1 MIVFAGA
8 ALVRPDRILSA
19 GSLLVDD
26 GRIVAIDPRPHVEPA
41 GAEIIDVR
49 DCYIVPGFVDVHVHG
64 VEGDDTLDPGEA
76 IASIASKLPR
86 DGGTAVCPATGA
98 GAPDDLRRGLRMG
111 RDGRAWPH

>member
-8 ALVRPDRILSA
+8 DLVLPDRILSA

-49 DCYIVPGFVDVHVHG
+49 DCYIVPGVVDVHEHG
-64 VEGDDTLDPGEA
+64 GEGNDTPDRGEA
-76 IASIASKLPR
+76 IGSIASKLPR
-86 DGGTAVCPATGA
+86 DGGTAVCPTTVA
-98 GAPDDLRRGLRMG
+98 GAPDDLRRGRRVVG
-111 RDGRAWPH
+111 DARGAAP